1 MASHGLLRSLIK
13 CVQNIELAIAEFS
26 KAIFLVD
33 DDPLF
38 YEMRGEAYLL
48 LTDYKTA
55 VSNFKR
61 ALQVTTFQ
69 SSIPPSFAENR
80 DHPPR
85 AIPISR
91 STA

>member
-1 MASHGLLRSLIK
+1 MPCG
-13 CVQNIELAIAEFS
+13 QNIELAIAEFS
-26 KAIFLVD
+26 KAIFLVE

-61 ALQVTTFQ
+61 ALQVTL
-69 SSIPPSFAENR
+69 
-80 DHPPR
+80 
-85 AIPISR
+85 
-91 STA
+91 